1 MSVFQTNRKEDFMIG
16 HNSPIGVLALTC
28 LLIAAFD
35 SHIGGPADAALSTPQ
50 EGRLTSPQ
58 VVQGKVIAQG
68 NNKSPAGVHKLL
80 TYKLEEVDL
89 PAPVELETRLK
100 KERFTTALRLTIY
113 SESIQGAYA
122 IWLDD
127 VSLPNVFGLGPTAIG
142 TLIYDRSILKDGAVI
157 SVQDERGLSSL
168 PELLRLPQSLK
179 ALIKPAREDGNMIT
193 GIHSSLRIAGP
204 LREPLV
210 VIEFKTSRGLPQG
223 LNDIYYAQIG
233 KRFFP
238 GISCANS
245 YCQSMALQL
254 TAREFA
260 ELRNGD
266 LIAIS
271 YGSGIPDHSSGF
283 GRRLWYFG
291 QLNKGMLDK

>member
-1 MSVFQTNRKEDFMIG
+1 MSG
-16 HNSPIGVLALTC
+16 HNSPIRVLTLAC

-35 SHIGGPADAALSTPQ
+35 SHIGWPADAALSTPQ
-50 EGRLTSPQ
+50 EGRMTSPH

-68 NNKSPAGVHKLL
+68 NIKSPAGLHKLL

-142 TLIYDRSILKDGAVI
+142 TLIYDRSILRDGAVI

-179 ALIKPAREDGNMIT
+179 SLSKPAREDGNMIT
-193 GIHSSLRIAGP
+193 GIHSALRIAGA

-233 KRFFP
+233 KRLFP

-245 YCQSMALQL
+245 YCRSMALQL

-260 ELRNGD
+260 EFRDGD

-271 YGSGIPDHSSGF
+271 YGSGIPDHSNGF